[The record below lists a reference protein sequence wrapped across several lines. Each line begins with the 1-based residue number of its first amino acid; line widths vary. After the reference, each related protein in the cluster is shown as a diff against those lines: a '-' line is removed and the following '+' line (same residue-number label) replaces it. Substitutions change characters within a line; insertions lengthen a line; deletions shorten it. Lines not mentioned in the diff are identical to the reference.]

1 MLATQEQAGFLQM
14 HSADFEAVGLLVRE
28 DVRQQVLVAIQP
40 RHLQEG
46 ITEWMYLDQHL
57 KSSKQL
63 DQAFK

>member
-1 MLATQEQAGFLQM
+1 MLAMQEQAGFLQM
-14 HSADFEAVGLLVRE
+14 HSVNFEAVGLLVRE

-46 ITEWMYLDQHL
+46 ITKWMYLDQRL

-63 DQAFK
+63 NQAFK